1 VSHNSLSHNAARGNA
16 LSRHLA
22 VGGWRTRAVAAI
34 ATTLLTVSG
43 LAASPASAAVATF
56 GEPSARASFGTDI
69 VFDQPVDLQA
79 PPSRV
84 EVLISFPGAAGP
96 LVTEV
101 PAPSGAGHQA
111 LRYRLLIA
119 DGHIS
124 PNTRVTARWRLTAGA
139 ATQIGPPVSVLY
151 TDTRFDWQT
160 RKGDIVRIHWY
171 QGDDAFG
178 RRAMSIAE
186 AGVAKAEEL
195 FGVTETEP
203 IDFFV
208 YASQVPFYDA
218 LGPGTR
224 ENVGGQAQ
232 ADIRTMFAL
241 ITPGEINDAW
251 VANVLPHELT
261 HLVFNTAVKNPYHF
275 PPRWL
280 NEGLA
285 VYLAQGYG
293 ADDRALVRGAARDGG
308 IMPLASLTGQ
318 FPTTRDR
325 FFLAYSE
332 SVSAVDYL
340 IRTYGRP
347 ALVKLVRSYAAGVTD
362 DEAFKAA
369 LGIDAT
375 AFGTAWLKEV
385 GASAPKSY
393 GPQPAPPGPL
403 PPGWSADESPALPVA
418 TPPGAAVPSDTR
430 TNESGTPAATQL
442 DTGTVAV
449 ALAIV
454 AAILGL
460 SGLAVILL
468 SRRSAR

>member
-1 VSHNSLSHNAARGNA
+1 MSGYMVAMSRRRGA
-16 LSRHLA
+16 
-22 VGGWRTRAVAAI
+22 GGWQARLVGSIAVA
-34 ATTLLTVSG
+34 LVVLSV
-43 LAASPASAAVATF
+43 LAPAPVRAAVATF
-56 GEPSARASFGTDI
+56 GQPSARATFGTEI
-69 VFDQPVDLQA
+69 VFEQPVELQA

-101 PAPSGAGHQA
+101 RSPSGAGRQT

-119 DGHIS
+119 DGHVS
-124 PNTRVTARWRLTAGA
+124 PNTRMTARWRLTAGS
-139 ATQIGPPVSVLY
+139 TVETGPPASVLY
-151 TDTRFDWQT
+151 ADTRFDWKT

-178 RRAMSIAE
+178 RRALAIAE
-186 AGVAKAEEL
+186 QGVAKAEEL
-195 FGVTETEP
+195 FGVSEKEP

-208 YASQVPFYDA
+208 YASQAPFYDA

-241 ITPGEINDAW
+241 ITPGEIDDAW

-293 ADDRALVRGAARDGG
+293 ADDRALVRGAARDGA

-332 SVSAVDYL
+332 SVSAIDYL
-340 IRTYGRP
+340 IRTHGRP
-347 ALVKLVRSYAAGVTD
+347 ALVKLVRSYADGVTD

-369 LGIDAT
+369 LGIDAA
-375 AFGTAWLKEV
+375 AFGTAWLNDI
-385 GASAPKSY
+385 GAGAPKSY
-393 GPQPAPPGPL
+393 GPQPAPAGPL
-403 PPGWSADESPALPVA
+403 PPGWSADASPALPDA
-418 TPPGAAVPSDTR
+418 ASSPGAPPRPSAPAIDGAAV
-430 TNESGTPAATQL
+430 GTPLNA
-442 DTGTVAV
+442 GTVAIG
-449 ALAIV
+449 LAIV
-454 AAILGL
+454 AAVLGL
-460 SGLAVILL
+460 GGLALVLR
-468 SRRSAR
+468 SRRSP

>member
-1 VSHNSLSHNAARGNA
+1 MRRPAGAEAWPARVVLSLAVALLA
-16 LSRHLA
+16 LS
-22 VGGWRTRAVAAI
+22 
-34 ATTLLTVSG
+34 S
-43 LAASPASAAVATF
+43 LAAVPVAAAVATF
-56 GEPSARASFGTDI
+56 GQPSASATFGEEI
-69 VFDQPVDLQA
+69 VFEQPVDLQT

-84 EVLISFPGAAGP
+84 EVLITFPGAIGS
-96 LVTEV
+96 LVTDV
-101 PAPSGAGHQA
+101 PVPSGAGRQT
-111 LRYRLLIA
+111 LRYKLSIA
-119 DGHIS
+119 DGHVS
-124 PNTRVTARWRLTAGA
+124 PNTRLTARWRLRAGDA
-139 ATQIGPPVSVLY
+139 VQIGPPASVLY
-151 TDTRFDWQT
+151 ADTRFDWKT

-178 RRAMSIAE
+178 RRALAIAE
-186 AGVAKAEEL
+186 RGVAKAEEL

-208 YASQVPFYDA
+208 YASQAPFYDA

-241 ITPGEINDAW
+241 ITPGEIDDAW

-293 ADDRALVRGAARDGG
+293 TDDRALVRGAARDGE
-308 IMPLASLTGQ
+308 IMPLASLNGQ

-332 SVSAVDYL
+332 SVSAIDYF
-340 IRTYGRP
+340 IRAHGRP
-347 ALVKLVRSYAAGVTD
+347 ALVKLVRSYADGVTD

-369 LGIDAT
+369 IGIDAT
-375 AFGTAWLKEV
+375 AFGTAWLNDI
-385 GASAPKSY
+385 GAGAPKSY
-393 GPQPAPPGPL
+393 GPQPAPEGPL
-403 PPGWSADESPALPVA
+403 PAGWSTDGGADASPRLPDA
-418 TPPGAAVPSDTR
+418 APSGAAVPSATA
-430 TNESGTPAATQL
+430 PAAVGPP
-442 DTGTVAV
+442 DTAPIDAGTVAL

-454 AAILGL
+454 AAVLGVA
-460 SGLAVILL
+460 GLALILR
-468 SRRSAR
+468 SRTGT

>member
-1 VSHNSLSHNAARGNA
+1 VGAVSLGGAGGLQVQLLGGLGTALVA
-16 LSRHLA
+16 LS
-22 VGGWRTRAVAAI
+22 
-34 ATTLLTVSG
+34 S
-43 LAASPASAAVATF
+43 LAALPAVAAVATF
-56 GEPSARASFGTDI
+56 GPPSARATFGTEI
-69 VFDQPVDLQA
+69 VFEQPVDLQA

-84 EVLISFPGAAGP
+84 EILISFPDAPGP
-96 LVTEV
+96 LVTDV
-101 PAPSGAGHQA
+101 PAPTAAGRQT

-119 DGHIS
+119 DGHVS
-124 PNTRVTARWRLTAGA
+124 PNTRLTARWRLTEGVATATGPA
-139 ATQIGPPVSVLY
+139 ASVLY
-151 TDTRFDWQT
+151 ADTRFDWKSRT
-160 RKGDIVRIHWY
+160 GDIVRIYWY

-178 RRAMSIAE
+178 RRALAIAE

-203 IDFFV
+203 IDFYV
-208 YASQVPFYDA
+208 YASQAPFYDA

-241 ITPGEINDAW
+241 ITPDEVNDPW

-293 ADDRALVRGAARDGG
+293 TDDRALVRGAARDGA
-308 IMPLASLTGQ
+308 IMPLGSLTGQ

-340 IRTYGRP
+340 VRTYGRP

-362 DEAFKAA
+362 DEAFTAA

-375 AFGTAWLKEV
+375 GFGTAWLKEV
-385 GASAPKSY
+385 GAGAPKSY
-393 GPQPAPPGPL
+393 GPQAAPAGPL
-403 PPGWSADESPALPVA
+403 PPGWSAVGAEGSAAPSAPTSVGASP
-418 TPPGAAVPSDTR
+418 S
-430 TNESGTPAATQL
+430 AAT
-442 DTGTVAV
+442 DGASTTSPSIDGAPIAMVMAAV
-449 ALAIV
+449 ALGLGV
-454 AAILGL
+454 LGL
-460 SGLAVILL
+460 ALILL